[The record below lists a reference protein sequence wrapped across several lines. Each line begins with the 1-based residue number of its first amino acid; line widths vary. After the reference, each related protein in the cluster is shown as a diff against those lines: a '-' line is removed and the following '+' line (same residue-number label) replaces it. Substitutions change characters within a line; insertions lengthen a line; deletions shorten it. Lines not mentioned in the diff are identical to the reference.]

1 MRCDIA
7 FLKPSWHFRRRA
19 FRRSL
24 FPFDVT
30 SHYRRATAAAF
41 GWWIKHK
48 GNEQRKAK
56 SDERI
61 GADSLLTLAIMDRLM
76 SSAVPNPLVSTGF
89 DKYLL
94 EVADA
99 VNTTLDLNTLLQRVA
114 EMLKRVMDYEV
125 FAILLLNERTQELRV
140 RFQVGHPPDVAE
152 RIHIKVGQG
161 VTGKA
166 VELREPVLVNDVR
179 AEENFINSAPGVRSE
194 LAVPLIAKNK
204 VIGVLD
210 VEAGQP
216 GAFTEEHVRLLTL
229 FGSRIAIGI
238 ENARLYTKVSRQARQ
253 LTLLTEISRELTS
266 ILNVDQL
273 LKRVADLLTRIIDYQ
288 MFSVL
293 LLDPSENVLTHRFSL
308 RFKESVQLKHQIP
321 LGRGLVGYAAE
332 HGQAVLAPDVTKDK
346 RYIEANPETRSELAI
361 PLIYKDKVIGVLD
374 IEHTRRN
381 YFNDDHVR
389 TLTTLAAQIAIA
401 IENATLYERIARQ
414 EKRLEQDLAL
424 ARELQFRLL
433 PPKLPVFKNAEVAT
447 RFAPARQIGG
457 DLYDFLKYSGHGMV
471 AIAVGD
477 VSGKGAP
484 AAIYAALVSGIL
496 RSHAMEEPN
505 AASMLEG
512 VNLSLAERPIDGQ
525 YVSMIYAIWDDQ
537 QRTLQISNSGLPRP
551 IHCRAGHCSLVNV
564 VGLPIGLFPHA
575 EYDAVTLQAEPGD
588 AFIFFSD
595 GILDATSSKGEM
607 FGRER
612 LEKVADQ
619 NVKLNAEA
627 LVDKL
632 FSAVSRHAEGVD
644 PFDDQTI
651 VVLKVKESSTK

>member
-1 MRCDIA
+1 
-7 FLKPSWHFRRRA
+7 
-19 FRRSL
+19 
-24 FPFDVT
+24 
-30 SHYRRATAAAF
+30 
-41 GWWIKHK
+41 
-48 GNEQRKAK
+48 
-56 SDERI
+56 
-61 GADSLLTLAIMDRLM
+61 M
-76 SSAVPNPLVSTGF
+76 SSAVPNPLVSNSL
-89 DKYLL
+89 DNYLL

-125 FAILLLNERTQELRV
+125 FAILLLNERTQELRI

-152 RIHIKVGQG
+152 RIHIKVGHG

-179 AEENFINSAPGVRSE
+179 SEENFINSAPGVRSE

-210 VEAGQP
+210 VEAAQP
-216 GAFTEEHVRLLTL
+216 GAFNEEHVRLLTL

-273 LKRVADLLTRIIDYQ
+273 LKRVADLVTRIIDYQ

-293 LLDPSENVLTHRFSL
+293 LLDASGKVLTHRFSL
-308 RFKESVQLKHQIP
+308 RFKESVQLKHEIP
-321 LGRGLVGYAAE
+321 LGRGLVGVAAQR
-332 HGQAVLAPDVTKDK
+332 GQAVLAPDVSKDK

-381 YFNDDHVR
+381 YFNEDHVR

-414 EKRLEQDLAL
+414 EKRLEQDLSL

-433 PPKLPVFKNAEVAT
+433 PPKLPIFKNAEVAT

-457 DLYDFLKYSGHGMV
+457 DLYDFLKYTGHSMS

-496 RSHAMEEPN
+496 RSNAVEEPN
-505 AASMLEG
+505 AAGMLEA

-537 QRTLQISNSGLPRP
+537 QRTLEITNSGLPRP
-551 IHCRAGHCSLVNV
+551 IHCRGGHCSLVNV
-564 VGLPIGLFPHA
+564 VGLPMGLFPQA
-575 EYDAVTLQAEPGD
+575 EYDATTLQAEPGD

-612 LEKVADQ
+612 LERVADQ
-619 NVKLNAEA
+619 NYKLSAEE

-651 VVLKVKESSTK
+651 VVLKVKESPAK